1 VNILTHRNIN
11 LHSPSTEG
19 GLVHLNANQKK
30 RVPDDVA
37 DHPGFKVLVKSGVV
51 VILKS
56 SKPLPLAEV
65 LMKKSVVQEEFQQVP
80 DVPGEG
86 TIILKAGKP
95 IGVSDGKRIIPIDE
109 QSETVETEPDEEEDE
124 PTIEEVETIPE
135 EEK

>member
-1 VNILTHRNIN
+1 MNILTHRNIN